1 MPLFKKKTSSD
12 EKFLLRGEKELV
24 DPLDLLYRLLDQLY
38 DSAEKVVA
46 YILLVEDQDYRRVKL
61 PEEVKHSLNNLKKL
75 IDLILSRCG

>member
-1 MPLFKKKTSSD
+1 MPLFGKKRTSSD
-12 EKFLLRGEKELV
+12 EKFLRGEKELV

-61 PEEVKHSLNNLKKL
+61 PEEVKHSLSNLKKL
-75 IDLILSRCG
+75 IDLVLSRC